1 MTLLNKNTTL
11 DDFNTIKNII
21 TTKYS
26 SFSEENIKAI
36 FVKIL
41 PDADLIK
48 ENKSPNTSGKTSHIA
63 CTSDSMNFFAPIL
76 GEKYIECGT
85 LTSENTFDIYVE
97 TSHLNANYSTPFVK
111 SKCTIWLSSKSSNQK
126 NQIALSKSKKNCDGD
141 EFKELRRKM
150 HEDDVLIFF
159 KYLNDKN
166 LENYVILLS
175 KDSDDELI
183 SQISNLK
190 SLSKSTKKIVRNPKY
205 CDSLYP
211 ILEVDKN
218 LKGINKIYFGAPGTG
233 KSKYVS
239 DNYYNNTFAKRVTF
253 HPEYTY
259 NDFVGYIKPTII
271 NDKLTYAFSPGIFT
285 EILLDSLKDSN
296 NMYTLIIEE
305 LNRANVSAVFGDLF
319 QLLDRDSSGN
329 SEYRINNLDIFNYLK
344 SKLGDNYPYTNSS
357 IGIPNNLNIIATMNT
372 SDQNV
377 FTMDTAFK
385 RRWEFEY
392 LKIKFDDDHE
402 FKDNEINNLNITW
415 QNFVETLN
423 EFMMSIDNSDL
434 MISEDKQ
441 IGPYFVKN
449 EELNDTKKFGYKVL
463 LYLWDDV
470 FKMSRENIFNSQ
482 IRTFTELMDKF
493 SSENAIDIF
502 SINFRDKL
510 NTKVISKTESKSIEV
525 TDNE

>member
-1 MTLLNKNTTL
+1 
-11 DDFNTIKNII
+11 
-21 TTKYS
+21 
-26 SFSEENIKAI
+26 
-36 FVKIL
+36 
-41 PDADLIK
+41 
-48 ENKSPNTSGKTSHIA
+48 
-63 CTSDSMNFFAPIL
+63 
-76 GEKYIECGT
+76 
-85 LTSENTFDIYVE
+85 
-97 TSHLNANYSTPFVK
+97 
-111 SKCTIWLSSKSSNQK
+111 
-126 NQIALSKSKKNCDGD
+126 
-141 EFKELRRKM
+141 M
-150 HEDDVLIFF
+150 H
-159 KYLNDKN
+159 
-166 LENYVILLS
+166 
-175 KDSDDELI
+175 
-183 SQISNLK
+183 
-190 SLSKSTKKIVRNPKY
+190 
-205 CDSLYP
+205 
-211 ILEVDKN
+211 
-218 LKGINKIYFGAPGTG
+218 
-233 KSKYVS
+233 
-239 DNYYNNTFAKRVTF
+239 
-253 HPEYTY
+253 
-259 NDFVGYIKPTII
+259 
-271 NDKLTYAFSPGIFT
+271 
-285 EILLDSLKDSN
+285 
-296 NMYTLIIEE
+296 TLIIEE

-415 QNFVETLN
+415 QNFVEALN
-423 EFMMSIDNSDL
+423 EFMMSMDNSDL

-502 SINFRDKL
+502 SINFQDKL

>member
-1 MTLLNKNTTL
+1 MLLLSLNNQYTTL
-11 DDFNTIKNII
+11 EDFKNIKEI
-21 TTKYS
+21 IINKYPN
-26 SFSEENIKAI
+26 FKSESIKSI

-41 PDADLIK
+41 PDADVISP
-48 ENKSPNTSGKTSHIA
+48 NKSSGVSGKTTHIA
-63 CTSDSMNFFAPIL
+63 CTGDSMKFFYSIL
-76 GEKYIECGT
+76 GEEYVLKGRLSGED
-85 LTSENTFDIYVE
+85 TFDIYVE
-97 TSHLNANYSTPFVK
+97 TCYLNSQYDSPFIK
-111 SKCTIWLSSKSSNQK
+111 SKCTIWLNIKDNSQSNQ
-126 NQIALSKSKKNCDGD
+126 IGLSKKTKDGD
-141 EFKELRRKM
+141 EFFKLRENMYK
-150 HEDDVLIFF
+150 DDVLIFF
-159 KYLNDKN
+159 KYQEKN
-166 LENYVILLS
+166 KLENYIILLKHNEDRTS
-175 KDSDDELI
+175 INKIGNLSRRPKFYDMLTPNLNYI
-183 SQISNLK
+183 ITNNSN
-190 SLSKSTKKIVRNPKY
+190 SA
-205 CDSLYP
+205 
-211 ILEVDKN
+211 

-239 DNYYNNTFAKRVTF
+239 DNYYNENLTKRVIF

-271 NDKLTYAFSPGIFT
+271 NDKLTYEFSPGIFT
-285 EILLDSLKDSN
+285 EILLDSLNDPN
-296 NMYTLIIEE
+296 NMHTLIIEE

-415 QNFVETLN
+415 QNFVEALN
-423 EFMMSIDNSDL
+423 EFMMSMDNSDL

-502 SINFRDKL
+502 SINFQDKL